1 MSKLVIHRT
10 IEEWQ
15 RKCQAEP
22 DSVLLMSGGSRRQSA
37 LGFVMTKVL
46 DQVHVAL
53 ASEPRLDL
61 HEFPIELSYVDSTL
75 TLEGEVGDVAAKKLA
90 LERAAA
96 LPEVTGILDLL
107 RVRPAQRMGDG
118 EIRDLVRDALL
129 QEPAF
134 GDFAIRRRRGERV
147 ETAREPTDA
156 RGVIELEVEDG
167 VVTLNGQVPG
177 LDDRRLAGV
186 LAWWVPGS
194 RDLINGIAVEPP
206 ESDSD
211 ESILDAVRLILEKD
225 PFVDA
230 GQLRVG
236 VKHALVRLT
245 GIVPSEAERE
255 MAEFD
260 AWYVFGVDKVDNR
273 IEVRV

>member
-1 MSKLVIHRT
+1 
-10 IEEWQ
+10 
-15 RKCQAEP
+15 
-22 DSVLLMSGGSRRQSA
+22 
-37 LGFVMTKVL
+37 MTQMV
-46 DQVHVAL
+46 DRVRAAL

-61 HEFPIELSYVDSTL
+61 HKFPIDLRYAEGSL

-96 LPEVTGILDLL
+96 LPEVTGILDRL

-118 EIRDLVRDALL
+118 QIRDLVRDALL

-134 GDFAIRRRRGERV
+134 ADFAITERFGERV
-147 ETAREPTDA
+147 EMMRAPPEA
-156 RGVIELEVEDG
+156 RGGIELEVEDG

-177 LDDRRLAGV
+177 LDDKRLAGV

-194 RDLINGIAVEPP
+194 RDVINGIAVEPP
-206 ESDSD
+206 EDDSD
-211 ESILDAVRLILEKD
+211 DAMLEAVRLVLEKD

-230 GQLRVG
+230 SQIRVG
-236 VKHALVRLT
+236 VKNALVRLI
-245 GIVPSEAERE
+245 GVVRSDAERD

-260 AWYVFGVDKVDNR
+260 AWYVFGVDRVDNR
-273 IEVRV
+273 VEVRR